1 MINKQYKLLTA
12 DDFSSVFNFKRRFSS
27 QHFFLHLAPNKFN
40 NDRVA
45 VIVSKKVAKLAVKR
59 NYMKRLVLMYTLHQF
74 PNLVQKFDFV
84 FRVKESFY
92 RHDAQVIK
100 SEIDSLLSKVTL

>member
-1 MINKQYKLLTA
+1 
-12 DDFSSVFNFKRRFSS
+12 
-27 QHFFLHLAPNKFN
+27 
-40 NDRVA
+40 
-45 VIVSKKVAKLAVKR
+45 VKR
-59 NYMKRLVLMYTLHQF
+59 NYMRRLVLMYTLHQF